1 MSSETK
7 GPIKENVCAYDAN
20 DANDPKSRVRTW
32 ILQVR
37 TGDQEAFAMLLEQYR
52 PLIDASVMRFC
63 NKERSELHEDDLRQ
77 EATLVFYNSIMTYD
91 MEQGE
96 VEFGLY
102 AKVCIF
108 NALVSRVRM
117 QQKHMAEQ
125 SSEFLSTSFFLNEE
139 DPAASILEQERT
151 KALYSVI
158 RANLSDLEYRI
169 WQYYVSGRTAKEI
182 GKIVGK
188 DEKSVSNAV
197 YRIRKKLRAVLQ

>member
-1 MSSETK
+1 MNSNKEKTNVSAL
-7 GPIKENVCAYDAN
+7 IKA
-20 DANDPKSRVRTW
+20 VRD
-32 ILQVR
+32 
-37 TGDQEAFAMLLEQYR
+37 GDQAAFEQILRQYN
-52 PLIDASVMRFC
+52 PLIDSAIARFT
-63 NKERSELHEDDLRQ
+63 KDELSRSHEDDLRQ